1 MVASATNCALDP
13 HVDCSMQHGHDSA
26 FEPGAYGLP
35 YYCTP
40 PVCVPVVL
48 GGLSVWPCHHEPAS
62 AMPENVNVAK
72 PPNKEKSYKKYLES
86 KCSDQWRKHVQIT
99 LSDPPGRVRA
109 YVHWYLHNKH
119 KRSMYKPAPYLTHPS
134 CPTNFPSPSV
144 EKRPKGM
151 DYRSNSTLLL
161 CACMSPPYIQLLWI
175 CPLIIMPQRR
185 QIAIIG

>member
-1 MVASATNCALDP
+1 MAASATNCALEHTWNP

-48 GGLSVWPCHHEPAS
+48 GGLSVWPCHYEPAS

-86 KCSDQWRKHVQIT
+86 TCSDQGGNMLRLHSVTHQGECEHTYTGISIT
-99 LSDPPGRVRA
+99 NTSAACISQPHTSPT
-109 YVHWYLHNKH
+109 H
-119 KRSMYKPAPYLTHPS
+119 PAP
-134 CPTNFPSPSV
+134 PT
-144 EKRPKGM
+144 
-151 DYRSNSTLLL
+151 
-161 CACMSPPYIQLLWI
+161 SPPQVLKKGLKGWI
-175 CPLIIMPQRR
+175 TEATPLCCSAHACHLPTSSCC
-185 QIAIIG
+185 GFVL